1 MFDVSKSAINH
12 KFQRLGLCPQDI
24 RGKNY
29 PWTQEE
35 IDYIKENWINMTDEE
50 MWKNLGID
58 KLGFSKS
65 VIQNKRRSL
74 GLIGKSAIRSKT
86 IRTDNYGYKYYIDYD
101 KKIFT
106 HREKIEKVIGRP
118 LLSKEIVHHLDGDK
132 SNDDI
137 NNLWLCKDNTEHQM
151 LHDELEK
158 LAFELY
164 RLGYIKFDKEIGHYY
179 LDMETRTEGQK

>member
-1 MFDVSKSAINH
+1 M
-12 KFQRLGLCPQDI
+12 
-24 RGKNY
+24 
-29 PWTQEE
+29 
-35 IDYIKENWINMTDEE
+35 
-50 MWKNLGID
+50 
-58 KLGFSKS
+58 
-65 VIQNKRRSL
+65 
-74 GLIGKSAIRSKT
+74 
-86 IRTDNYGYKYYIDYD
+86 
-101 KKIFT
+101 
-106 HREKIEKVIGRP
+106 IGRP